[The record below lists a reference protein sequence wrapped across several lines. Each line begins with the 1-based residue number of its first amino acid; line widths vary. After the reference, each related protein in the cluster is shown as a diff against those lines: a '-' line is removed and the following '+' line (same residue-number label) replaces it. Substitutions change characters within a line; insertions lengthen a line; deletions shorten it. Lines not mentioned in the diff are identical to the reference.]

1 MTVEIESTMTSVK
14 RFDEKEWEVNVFLK
28 EKRAMFGKNT
38 MYLIS
43 LTDAALKE
51 TNDTPLMELSAV
63 KQNSLKSGSDL

>member
-1 MTVEIESTMTSVK
+1 MGSECI
-14 RFDEKEWEVNVFLK
+14 LK